1 MVVKVSLVSPG
12 DVSPSIFLG
21 RPGTRKFQRAGFR
34 LTRLTTLTP
43 SSRDG
48 LSFLAMTG
56 FYRFR
61 RR

>member
-34 LTRLTTLTP
+34 LTRLTTLTFQCHH
-43 SSRDG
+43 R
-48 LSFLAMTG
+48 LFFLTWLD
-56 FYRFR
+56 FERFVQ
-61 RR
+61 